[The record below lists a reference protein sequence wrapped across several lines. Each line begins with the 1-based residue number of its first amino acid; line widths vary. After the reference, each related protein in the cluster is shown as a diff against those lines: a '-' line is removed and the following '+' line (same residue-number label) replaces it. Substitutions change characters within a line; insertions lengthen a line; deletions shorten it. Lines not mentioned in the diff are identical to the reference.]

1 MVRKYKNVNL
11 LIKTTEN
18 AFLTFF
24 KFFKIFENFIFG
36 IFIGT
41 QTRKEQNEKIPPLFW
56 LDVENYFSNIPSGS
70 WNFRAIPNLIV
81 SCQKIEIQ
89 PPTGVVRPLRFFGLL
104 KRATFNPA
112 PRGSCRDRL
121 VALLNNSSC

>member
-18 AFLTFF
+18 AFLTFL

-36 IFIGT
+36 IFIGS
-41 QTRKEQNEKIPPLFW
+41 QVRKGQNDKIPPYFW
-56 LDVENYFSNIPSGS
+56 LDVAYYFSNIPTPS
-70 WNFRAIPNLIV
+70 WNFRAVPNLIV
-81 SCQKIEIQ
+81 SSQKIEIQ
-89 PPTGVVRPLRFFGLL
+89 PPTGVTEPLRSFACS
-104 KRATFNPA
+104 KRATFTGSPG
-112 PRGSCRDRL
+112 GSCRDRL